1 MLSLEEQIAG
11 IKNQIVEAKED
22 QQRFLA
28 SYQKTESNN
37 DKWLYEI
44 TQQKINMLNLAR
56 IEKEIELEKLS

>member
-28 SYQKTESNN
+28 SYQKTESKN

-56 IEKEIELEKLS
+56 IEKEIELDKLS